1 MKKILFVC
9 TLVLA
14 MVSINAQNYE
24 QLNDLISKI
33 EKRNKQ
39 NRDATD
45 YIIEDKKYVFIQ
57 KFDDHDE
64 RHIIEFSPDKS
75 FTLIELFDDHK
86 TGKTASNVFTGD
98 YVRKKNVVSV
108 RADKLE
114 GKKIGMPLTY
124 TFYLMN
130 AKKVWYLK
138 DLNNDSRWIENT
150 TLGKKK

>member
-1 MKKILFVC
+1 MKKVLFVC
-9 TLVLA
+9 TLMLA
-14 MVSINAQNYE
+14 IISINAQNYE

-138 DLNNDSRWIENT
+138 DLNSDGRWIENT